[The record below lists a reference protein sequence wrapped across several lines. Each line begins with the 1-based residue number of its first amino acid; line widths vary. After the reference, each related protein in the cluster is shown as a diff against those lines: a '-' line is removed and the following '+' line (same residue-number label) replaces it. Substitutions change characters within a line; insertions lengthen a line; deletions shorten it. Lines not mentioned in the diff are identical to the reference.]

1 MLGCDDAGLAA
12 IQVIALNAAIS
23 GSILVVP
30 KARWALMMALLLGP
44 TRGAGLKPTLPART
58 DAALFRRDRPFPLIA
73 HPVRAPYHPPQQRG
87 EVPLAREQ
95 RKLAAILAA
104 DVVGYSRLMGRDESG
119 TFTRL
124 REHRKER
131 LEPAPARYGA
141 HLTK

>member
-44 TRGAGLKPTLPART
+44 TRGAGHKPTLPART
-58 DAALFRRDRPFPLIA
+58 DAALFRRDRPFPMIA
-73 HPVRAPYHPPQQRG
+73 QPVRAPYHPPQQRG

-95 RKLAAILAA
+95 RKLRLA
-104 DVVGYSRLMGRDESG
+104 GLPE
-119 TFTRL
+119 
-124 REHRKER
+124 
-131 LEPAPARYGA
+131 
-141 HLTK
+141 